1 MAHDNEYEAQLTSG
15 TRSGDLALGAL
26 AALTRTRI
34 SPSLGW
40 GSGERRGSRDERRQS
55 FALTIEAVRAAALPP
70 EIAAIRI
77 GAAGRRQLDRGDPA
91 ALLLAGGH
99 AILASVESG
108 PATDEFEA
116 PRAIAQQFRAAS
128 PSN

>member
-1 MAHDNEYEAQLTSG
+1 M
-15 TRSGDLALGAL
+15 
-26 AALTRTRI
+26 
-34 SPSLGW
+34 
-40 GSGERRGSRDERRQS
+40 
-55 FALTIEAVRAAALPP
+55 PP
-70 EIAAIRI
+70 ELAGHPRRTASVLCVDDRNHS
-77 GAAGRRQLDRGDPA
+77 GGGPPAGNRGDPDRRAGRRQLDRGDPA

-116 PRAIAQQFRAAS
+116 LRAIAQQFRAAS